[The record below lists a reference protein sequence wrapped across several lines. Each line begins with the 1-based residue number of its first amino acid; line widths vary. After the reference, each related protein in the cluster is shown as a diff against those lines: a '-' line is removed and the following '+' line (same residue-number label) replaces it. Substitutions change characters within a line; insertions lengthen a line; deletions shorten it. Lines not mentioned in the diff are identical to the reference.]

1 MKINKEILK
10 NTVEA
15 KNQVKL
21 NQNFIGD
28 LECEDAFRI
37 MYIGNSIT
45 LHEEKPDIGWPFNHG
60 MAASKPE
67 NDYVHLTNKSIKNF
81 LNKPVSA
88 LVYNAS
94 DFEREYNVEIMSD
107 KLIEQAEKFK
117 PEIIVFRLGEN
128 VYKKSLDFAE
138 VESAFTNLVERLL
151 KITDK
156 VIITS
161 LFWYFEQLDNILK
174 NIAEKFNL
182 TYVYIADLG
191 EDDANKAIGKFEH
204 PGIQGHP
211 GDLGMKRISG
221 RIFENLRKTL

>member
-28 LECEDAFRI
+28 LECENAFKI

-45 LHEEKPDIGWPFNHG
+45 LHEEKLDIGWPFNHG

-94 DFEREYNVEIMSD
+94 DFEREYNVQIMSD

-128 VYKKSLDFAE
+128 VYKKSLNFTE
-138 VESAFTNLVERLL
+138 VESAFTNLIERLL

-161 LFWYFEQLDNILK
+161 LFWYFEPLDDILK
-174 NIAEKFNL
+174 NIATKFNL
-182 TYVYIADLG
+182 NYVYIADLG
-191 EDDANKAIGKFEH
+191 ESDENKAIGKFEH

-221 RIFENLRKTL
+221 RIFENLKKTL